1 EEETVEEEAVE
12 EEVVEEEPAEEET
25 VEEEAV
31 EEEVVEEEP
40 AEEETVEEEAVEEE
54 VVEEEPAEEETVEEE
69 AVEEEVVEEEPAEE
83 ETVEEEAVEEEVVEE
98 EPESENITGDTY
110 TVQSGDTL
118 ASIANRAGVSY
129 NNIMEFNEMDS
140 VLIYPGKVL
149 DLVDNRPAE
158 VEEPEVVEESAA
170 PPQEETV
177 EVEAVEEVEPEPTP
191 EPGPAPEPVVEEVVE
206 EEPEP
211 VVEEEPEPAAEEQ
224 APAAPAAS
232 YGTNWY
238 PSGECTWYAFER
250 RQQLGKPVSG
260 SWGNASSWAG
270 NARAQGLSVSN
281 TPSHGAIIQSKVW
294 SNGAWGAG
302 HVGVVEQVNGD
313 GSIMISEM
321 NWNNGLGGKSFR
333 TLSAS
338 EAANHNFI
346 H

>member
-1 EEETVEEEAVE
+1 
-12 EEVVEEEPAEEET
+12 
-25 VEEEAV
+25 
-31 EEEVVEEEP
+31 
-40 AEEETVEEEAVEEE
+40 
-54 VVEEEPAEEETVEEE
+54 
-69 AVEEEVVEEEPAEE
+69 
-83 ETVEEEAVEEEVVEE
+83 
-98 EPESENITGDTY
+98 
-110 TVQSGDTL
+110 

-158 VEEPEVVEESAA
+158 VEEPEVVEEEVEEEVSE
-170 PPQEETV
+170 PVQEETV
-177 EVEAVEEVEPEPTP
+177 EEEAEEVEPEPAPEPEPTP
-191 EPGPAPEPVVEEVVE
+191 EPAAEEVVE
-206 EEPEP
+206 EEPA
-211 VVEEEPEPAAEEQ
+211 VEEEPEAEEQ

-238 PSGECTWYAFER
+238 PNGECTRYAFER

-260 SWGNASSWAG
+260 SWGDASGWAG
-270 NARAQGLSVSN
+270 NASAQGLTVNN
-281 TPSHGAIIQSKVW
+281 TPSQGAIIQSNAW

-321 NWNNGLGGKSFR
+321 NWNNGLGNKSFR